1 MAKRGTKKRG
11 GAATSYPAKYFGMPG
26 TPSADGGHDILGVT
40 SNMIRPKIGGKRRSH
55 RRQTKKK
62 GGFLP
67 SIGEPFVALVSKFIT
82 PLVFYSGYKFLTRK
96 QAKSG
101 KKHTRRHSRK

>member
-1 MAKRGTKKRG
+1 MAKRMTRKRG

-26 TPSADGGHDILGVT
+26 TPSADGGRDLLDVT
-40 SNMIRPKIGGKRRSH
+40 STMVRPKIGGK

-67 SIGEPFVALVSKFIT
+67 SIGEPFVALVNKFIT

-96 QAKSG
+96 QSKSG
-101 KKHTRRHSRK
+101 RKHTRRHGRK

>member
-11 GAATSYPAKYFGMPG
+11 GAATSYPAKYFDMPG
-26 TPSADGGHDILGVT
+26 TPSAYGGHDMLGVT
-40 SNMIRPKIGGKRRSH
+40 STMVRPKIGGK

-67 SIGEPFVALVSKFIT
+67 SIGEPFVALVSKFVT

-96 QAKSG
+96 QSKYG
-101 KKHTRRHSRK
+101 KKHTRRHRRK